1 MPGRMRDDEE
11 ETMAG
16 RQRMSPVD
24 TAWLRM
30 DSPANLMMIV
40 GIDVFADRVDCER
53 LKQVLESRFLTY
65 DRFRCRVAQDATGY
79 WWEEDKD
86 FDLDHHL
93 IRVELPAPGGKAEL
107 QRFAAQLASQ
117 ALDPGRPLWQMH
129 LVEHYEG
136 GSALVIRIH
145 HCIADGMALMGVL
158 LSMTST
164 SADSDDRAEAPPA
177 RPDRRVHDGTWEALL
192 RPFTDATVKA
202 IDATGDIATRVLH
215 AYGAVLEDP
224 NLAGEAAAEY
234 ARSAARAAQDAAAL
248 VLMDGDSATSLKGR
262 TTGSKVV
269 AWNEPL
275 RLADVKAVGHALG
288 CSVNDVLLA
297 CAAGAFREYF
307 IARGEDVTGCEIR
320 AMVPVNLRPP
330 GPPKTLGN
338 KFGLVPLLLPVG
350 IESPIARVLEVHA
363 RMEELKGGYMPVLA
377 MAILG
382 MTGLVPRAA
391 QNQILEIFQ
400 RKATAVMTN
409 VPGPQQTL
417 YLAGAQLKQMMFWVP
432 QSGNVGVGVS
442 ILSYDGGV
450 QFGLVTDKKL
460 CADPQDII
468 DRFAPEFEKL
478 VYALLL
484 LPWEEY
490 VAPEMAERA
499 LFSTESVAGVAAR
512 LIENHA
518 ERGPAEPPGLD
529 PGPPGCASADRPLPL
544 RARRNTEPAGAGAS
558 AVSVAPARGAGLGA
572 GGEYRRQDQA
582 NSGFS
587 ERTFPS
593 TLFVLASGT
602 QTYPM
607 R

>member
-1 MPGRMRDDEE
+1 
-11 ETMAG
+11 MAG

-30 DSPANLMMIV
+30 DSPGNLMMIV
-40 GIDVFADRVDCER
+40 GIDLFADRLDCER
-53 LKQVLESRFLTY
+53 LKQVLERQFLRY
-65 DRFRCRVAQDATGY
+65 DRFRCRVVQDATGY
-79 WWEEDKD
+79 WWEEDED

-93 IRVELPAPGGKAEL
+93 VRVGLPAPGGKAEL
-107 QRFAAQLASQ
+107 QKFAAQLASQ
-117 ALDPGRPLWQMH
+117 ALDPSRPLWQMH
-129 LVEHYEG
+129 LVEHYDG

-158 LSMTST
+158 LAMTST
-164 SADSDDRAEAPPA
+164 SPESDDRAEPPPA
-177 RPDRRVHDGTWEALL
+177 RPDRPMHDGSWEALL

-202 IDATGDIATRVLH
+202 IDATGDIATRVLQ
-215 AYGAVLEDP
+215 AYGAVLEDA

-234 ARSAARAAQDAAAL
+234 ARIAARVAQDAAAL
-248 VLMDGDSATSLKGR
+248 ALMDSDSATSLKGK

-275 RLADVKAVGHALG
+275 RLLDVKAVGHTLG

-297 CAAGAFREYF
+297 CVAGAFREYF
-307 IARGEDVTGCEIR
+307 VARGEDVTGCEIR

-350 IESPIARVLEVHA
+350 IENPIARVLEVHA

-382 MTGLVPRAA
+382 MTGLVPRAV

-432 QSGNVGVGVS
+432 QSGNIGVGVS

-468 DRFAPEFEKL
+468 DRFVPEFEKL

-490 VAPEMAERA
+490 VDPEMAERA
-499 LFSTESVAGVAAR
+499 LFCTESVAGVAAR

-518 ERGPAEPPGLD
+518 EEAPAEP
-529 PGPPGCASADRPLPL
+529 
-544 RARRNTEPAGAGAS
+544 ARPAGLRKRNS
-558 AVSVAPARGAGLGA
+558 AFAAARAA
-572 GGEYRRQDQA
+572 EH
-582 NSGFS
+582 
-587 ERTFPS
+587 
-593 TLFVLASGT
+593 
-602 QTYPM
+602 
-607 R
+607 